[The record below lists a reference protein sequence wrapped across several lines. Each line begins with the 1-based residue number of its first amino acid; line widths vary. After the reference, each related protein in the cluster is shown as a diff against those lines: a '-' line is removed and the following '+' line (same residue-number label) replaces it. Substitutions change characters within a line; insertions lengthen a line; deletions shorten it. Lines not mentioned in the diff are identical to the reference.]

1 MEAPSQRAAVQR
13 RKEHCVNERNV
24 QRITD
29 VDAVV
34 SLLKNTSIFRQAG
47 EDDLRALLKAAIQR
61 KAHAG
66 TKIVEE
72 GKEGIGFYLIID
84 GTAEVSKAGSKLAT
98 LEAGNFFGELSC
110 IDGAART
117 ADVIAATDVTCLVIP
132 QWEMNNAL
140 ESSPG
145 VAQSMFRELVRRLR
159 ASNESLDTL

>member
-1 MEAPSQRAAVQR
+1 VS
-13 RKEHCVNERNV
+13 ERNV

-29 VDAVV
+29 VDKVV
-34 SLLKNTSIFRQAG
+34 SVLKGTSIFRQASE
-47 EDDLRALLKAAIQR
+47 EDLKALLKTAIQR
-61 KAHAG
+61 TAPAG

-72 GKEGIGFYLIID
+72 GKEGIGFYLITA
-84 GTAEVSKAGSKLAT
+84 GTAEVSKHGSKLAT
-98 LEAGNFFGELSC
+98 LETGNFFGELSC

-117 ADVIAATDVTCLVIP
+117 ADVIAASDVTCLVIP

-159 ASNESLDTL
+159 ASNATLDTL

>member
-1 MEAPSQRAAVQR
+1 MS
-13 RKEHCVNERNV
+13 ERNV

-29 VDAVV
+29 VDQVI
-34 SLLKNTSIFRQAG
+34 SILKGTSIFRQVG
-47 EDDLRALLKAAIQR
+47 KDDLKALLKTAIQR
-61 KAHAG
+61 TAPAG

-72 GKEGIGFYLIID
+72 GKEGIGFYLIIA
-84 GTAEVSKAGSKLAT
+84 GTAEVSKHGSKLAT
-98 LEAGNFFGELSC
+98 LKTGNFFGELSC

-117 ADVIAATDVTCLVIP
+117 ADVIAASDVTCLVIP

-159 ASNESLDTL
+159 ASNATLDTL

>member
-1 MEAPSQRAAVQR
+1 
-13 RKEHCVNERNV
+13 VNERNV

-29 VDAVV
+29 VDKVV
-34 SLLKNTSIFRQAG
+34 SILKGTSIFRQAS

-61 KAHAG
+61 TASAG

-84 GTAEVSKAGSKLAT
+84 GTAEVSKHGTTLAT
-98 LEAGNFFGELSC
+98 LETGNFFGELSC
-110 IDGAART
+110 IDGAPRT
-117 ADVIAATDVTCLVIP
+117 ADVIAASDVTCLVIP
-132 QWEMNNAL
+132 QWEMNNVL

-159 ASNESLDTL
+159 ASNETLDTL